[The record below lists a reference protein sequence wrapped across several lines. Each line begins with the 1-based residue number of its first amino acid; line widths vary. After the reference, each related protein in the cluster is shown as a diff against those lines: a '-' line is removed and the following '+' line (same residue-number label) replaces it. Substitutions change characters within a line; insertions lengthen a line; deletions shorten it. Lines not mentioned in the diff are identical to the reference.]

1 MNIELKEN
9 EWAFIFDLS
18 THTATVKPIKWT
30 FTEVTDKHFD
40 GVLGALIHEV
50 CYLAVGKW
58 RKDQLLK
65 LVGANWDG
73 VKKLKELEQ
82 KQTDKEQ
89 GRR

>member
-9 EWAFIFDLS
+9 KWAFIFDLS
-18 THTATVKPIKWT
+18 THTATVKPITW
-30 FTEVTDKHFD
+30 TEVTDKHFI

-50 CYLAVGKW
+50 SNLAVGKW
-58 RKDQLLK
+58 RKEQLLK

-82 KQTDKEQ
+82 KQTHKEQ